1 MSASKSILATLNQ
14 TGLPIVEKLEAIR
27 NLFSSGSNGVLQAD
41 PGAGKTTL
49 APLALLDIIPS
60 DEKIILL
67 EPRRLA
73 ARNAA
78 LRMADLLGEKVGQ
91 SIGYRIKN
99 DLKVSKNT
107 RIEVITEGILTRMLQ
122 SDPELPGIA
131 MIIFDEFHERSLDA
145 DLGLANCDV
154 MLGLRVER
162 NLSHVLSGEC
172 ELDEIL
178 VEGPAGIKIVPATS
192 GSQSM
197 VELSPSEHAG
207 LIRAFSELNTEFDIL
222 IVDTAAGISD
232 MVLSF
237 SRAAQDVVVV
247 VCDEPTSI
255 TDAYALIKVLSREHG
270 VYKFKIVANM
280 VRSMREGDE
289 LFTKLTKVT
298 NRFLDVALELV
309 AVVPFDENVRK
320 SVRKQKAIV
329 EAFPSSPAA
338 LAIRKLANKAVGWP
352 IPSQPGGH
360 LEFFLEQLVTK
371 KAVGETR

>member
-1 MSASKSILATLNQ
+1 MINTVLDQASGLRKMSQN
-14 TGLPIVEKLEAIR
+14 
-27 NLFSSGSNGVLQAD
+27 NNNGVKVIAVT
-41 PGAGKTTL
+41 GGKGGVGKTNVSLNT
-49 APLALLDIIPS
+49 AIAL
-60 DEKIILL
+60 
-67 EPRRLA
+67 
-73 ARNAA
+73 
-78 LRMADLLGEKVGQ
+78 GQ
-91 SIGYRIKN
+91 QGNRV
-99 DLKVSKNT
+99 LV
-107 RIEVITEGILTRMLQ
+107 
-122 SDPELPGIA
+122 
-131 MIIFDEFHERSLDA
+131 LDA

-237 SRAAQDVVVV
+237 SRAAQDVMVV

-280 VRSMREGDE
+280 VRSMREGHE
-289 LFTKLTKVT
+289 LFAKLSKVT
-298 NRFLDVALELV
+298 DRFLDVSMELV
-309 AVVPFDENVRK
+309 ATIPYDENMRK
-320 SVRKQKAIV
+320 ATRRQKVIV
-329 EAFPSSPAA
+329 ELFPSSPASVA
-338 LAIRKLANKAVGWP
+338 FKTLATRAVKWP
-352 IPSQPGGH
+352 IPNQPSGH
-360 LEFFLEQLVTK
+360 LEFFIEKLVN
-371 KAVGETR
+371 G

>member
-1 MSASKSILATLNQ
+1 MINTVLDQASGLRKMSQN
-14 TGLPIVEKLEAIR
+14 
-27 NLFSSGSNGVLQAD
+27 NNNGVKVIAVT
-41 PGAGKTTL
+41 GGKGGVGKTNVSLNT
-49 APLALLDIIPS
+49 AIAL
-60 DEKIILL
+60 
-67 EPRRLA
+67 
-73 ARNAA
+73 
-78 LRMADLLGEKVGQ
+78 GQ
-91 SIGYRIKN
+91 QGNRV
-99 DLKVSKNT
+99 LV
-107 RIEVITEGILTRMLQ
+107 
-122 SDPELPGIA
+122 
-131 MIIFDEFHERSLDA
+131 LDA

-237 SRAAQDVVVV
+237 SRAAQDVMVV

-280 VRSMREGDE
+280 VRSMREGTE
-289 LFTKLTKVT
+289 LFAKLSKVT
-298 NRFLDVALELV
+298 DRFLDVSMELV
-309 AVVPFDENVRK
+309 ATVPYDENMRK
-320 SVRKQKAIV
+320 ATRRQKVIV
-329 EAFPSSPAA
+329 ELFPSSPAA
-338 LAIRKLANKAVGWP
+338 LAFKMLATKAVKWP
-352 IPSQPGGH
+352 IPNQPSGH
-360 LEFFLEQLVTK
+360 LEFFIEKLVN
-371 KAVGETR
+371 G